1 MIQLKRTTSGDI
13 SGLEYGQLGVTYNSG
28 VAKLYVGDASN
39 RPVEV
44 TTNLPKPYNLDSIKP
59 GTNSDGLF
67 WSDNSDT
74 GLAGT
79 YRWTLYS
86 SGRFDVHSPLTRIFS
101 DGEIVGFFESYSYIQ
116 NQDGTAKVSTQNG
129 VKLDS
134 QNDGIQITSTN
145 GSVNVDAAE
154 VAITASNGTLSLGS
168 TDTTTIR
175 SSNGSVAIVSENI
188 NITHPTI
195 PGSVYISS
203 DSNVIFM
210 GTSLQVTHFPT
221 TDDDVVNKKYVDD
234 LSYYPDDASITI
246 ATMAVMGFVRGLNEV
261 LFSIPLDK
269 QLSGTSFYDCQFK
282 SGNMEVMQGDANT
295 DTSPTYIFGGRQGG
309 QPVVG
314 NVKVGNVYRGNNILT
329 IRMVKEDGSNFT
341 NAHTGPCCIMLR
353 NVVIS
358 GTPLS

>member
-13 SGLEYGQLGVTYNSG
+13 SGLEYGQLGITYNSG
-28 VAKLYVGDASN
+28 VAKLYVGDSSN
-39 RPVEV
+39 RAVEV

-74 GLAGT
+74 VLAGT
-79 YRWTLYS
+79 YRWRLYS
-86 SGRFDVHSPLTRIFS
+86 SAQFDVHSPVTRIFS
-101 DGEIVGFFESYSYIQ
+101 GGQIVGYFESYSYIQ

-129 VKLDS
+129 LKLDS
-134 QNDGIQITSTN
+134 RNHDIQITATN
-145 GSVNVDAAE
+145 GSINVDAAE
-154 VAITASNGTLSLGS
+154 VAITASHGTLSLGS
-168 TDTTTIR
+168 
-175 SSNGSVAIVSENI
+175 SGAVNIVSENI
-188 NITHPTI
+188 TITHPTI
-195 PGSVYISS
+195 PGSVYIGSE
-203 DSNVIFM
+203 SNVIFM
-210 GTSLQVTHFPT
+210 GTSLQVTHYPT

-234 LSYYPDDASITI
+234 LSYFEDDASITTG
-246 ATMAVMGFVRGLNEV
+246 TMVIMGFVRQLNEV

-269 QLSGTSFYDCQFK
+269 RLTGTSFYDCQFE

-314 NVKVGNVYRGNNILT
+314 NVKVGNVYRGNNVLT
-329 IRMVKEDGSNFT
+329 IRMVREDGSNFT

-358 GTPLS
+358 GTSQS

>member
-13 SGLEYGQLGVTYNSG
+13 SGLEYGQLGVEIPGSGAYGQLYIGTSLGASVPVIHEPYFPEGIMLNNDNTYIKWDHSEMLG
-28 VAKLYVGDASN
+28 YS
-39 RPVEV
+39 
-44 TTNLPKPYNLDSIKP
+44 LDLS
-59 GTNSDGLF
+59 
-67 WSDNSDT
+67 SDNLIDLHGKTVRIYSGSNGDEMT
-74 GLAGT
+74 GYFGS
-79 YRWTLYS
+79 Y
-86 SGRFDVHSPLTRIFS
+86 VHL
-101 DGEIVGFFESYSYIQ
+101 Q
-116 NQDGTAKVSTQNG
+116 NEDGTATISTQDGLQLN
-129 VKLDS
+129 S

-145 GSVNVDAAE
+145 GSINVDAAE
-154 VAITASNGTLSLGS
+154 VDITASSGTLNLES
-168 TDTTTIR
+168 TGTTTIR

-195 PGSVYISS
+195 PGSVYINS
-203 DSNVIFM
+203 DSNLIFSVNSVQITNSPM
-210 GTSLQVTHFPT
+210 TE
-221 TDDDVVNKKYVDD
+221 DDVVNKKYVDD

-269 QLSGTSFYDCQFK
+269 QLSGTSFYDCEFK